1 VKYKFLSAVIAAAL
15 LSGCND
21 ADTATA
27 TVQAYDPA
35 VANMDVKYACD
46 GGTMGT
52 AGVTDGYGKA
62 KISNNVFALNTED
75 CNVTFVARSNSVD
88 MSNGKSMAGVVYKT
102 PRGMAI
108 SGQKLTGS
116 PLSTLLAKT
125 LGDAPYTEAAA
136 TQLLTDLGL
145 GSLLTSGVSLALI
158 FLDTEGVVAALPAA
172 EKSKLLATTAIVSDV
187 VKNAESTA
195 SVADITAAAEAIT
208 VTTLSLYPDYPIN
221 DTTGEPIY
229 LEIPK
234 DMVDTVVADPT
245 APISEDDLPVP
256 EDAVVQDPNTPPTGG
271 TGGGTGGGGNGG
283 GTGS

>member
-1 VKYKFLSAVIAAAL
+1 MKYKFLSAVIAAAL

-108 SGQKLTGS
+108 AGEKLTGS

-145 GSLLTSGVSLALI
+145 GSLLTNGVSLALI

-172 EKSKLLATTAIVSDV
+172 EKSKLLATAAVVSDTLTANP
-187 VKNAESTA
+187 NA
-195 SVADITAAAEAIT
+195 TAAQL
-208 VTTLSLYPDYPIN
+208 TTTSLKVATAVVAKYKDYPD
-221 DTTGEPIY
+221 DGTGKDIF
-229 LEIPK
+229 LDVK
-234 DMVDTVVADPT
+234 DMSKDIVADPT
-245 APISEDDLPVP
+245 APISENDLPDP